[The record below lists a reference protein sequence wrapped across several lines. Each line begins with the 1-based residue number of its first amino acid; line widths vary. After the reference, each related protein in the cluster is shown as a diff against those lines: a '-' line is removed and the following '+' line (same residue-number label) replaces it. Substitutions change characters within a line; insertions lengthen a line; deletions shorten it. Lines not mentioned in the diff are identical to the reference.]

1 MQEQQSF
8 PETLGEMLES
18 IHATSLIRWRNTHCQ
33 RVRVNDLLGH
43 ELNEVNVT
51 CIHKR
56 GGRVQCYVTL
66 QARIASRSETHFYS
80 CHRTGPNEYVMVGSS
95 EGGKVT

>member
-1 MQEQQSF
+1 MEEQQQF

-18 IHATSLIRWRNTHCQ
+18 IHATSLMRWRNVHCQ
-33 RVRVNDLLGH
+33 RVAVNDLLGH
-43 ELNEVNVT
+43 ELKEVSVT

-66 QARIASRSETHFYS
+66 QARLTSRSETHFYS
-80 CHRTGPNEYVMVGSS
+80 AFRTGPNEYVLLGSS